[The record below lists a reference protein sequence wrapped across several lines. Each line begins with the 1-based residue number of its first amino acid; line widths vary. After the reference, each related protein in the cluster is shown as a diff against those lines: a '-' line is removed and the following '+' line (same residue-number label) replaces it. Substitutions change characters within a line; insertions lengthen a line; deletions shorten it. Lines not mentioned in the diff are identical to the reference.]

1 MQLPDEYSGH
11 VMIFRTFDKVSY
23 GLVMNSTKPSRV
35 GYRLKHPDAK

>member
-1 MQLPDEYSGH
+1 
-11 VMIFRTFDKVSY
+11 MIFRTFDKVSY